1 MTRRFALLTGCGL
14 FAAGILLGLA
24 LNGQNVGSPS
34 AQAQEKARILPEDQL
49 VKLKIQLPVVAKP
62 RNTLVN
68 AVLVG
73 DMLYVSG
80 LNPGQLDGKPF
91 VGRLGEDYDLAKGQ
105 LAARHV
111 GLQVLSVVKA
121 KLGSLNKVERLVM
134 THGIIRATNDFKQ
147 PAEVL
152 NGFSDL
158 MVEVFGEEAGKGART
173 AMGTNCLEAGIPVEV
188 EAIFQVRK

>member
-1 MTRRFALLTGCGL
+1 MTRRLALLTGCGL
-14 FAAGILLGLA
+14 FAAGVLVGLT
-24 LNGQNVGSPS
+24 LKGHDVGSPP
-34 AQAQEKARILPEDQL
+34 AQAAEQARPTPEERL
-49 VKLKIQLPVVAKP
+49 AKLKIELPAVAAP

-80 LNPGQLDGKPF
+80 LNPGKLDGKPL
-91 VGRLGEDYDLAKGQ
+91 VGRLGDNYDLAKGQ

-134 THGIIRATNDFKQ
+134 THGIVRATPEFME

-158 MVEVFGEEAGKGART
+158 MVEVFGEVAGKGART